1 MMAVRG
7 GNQMTTRENLIAALN
22 GETPDQTPYSIYDWF
37 FTQPRYEFDE
47 WRPLFDRGLGLCL
60 HCSTARRVERGVK
73 NTVDCQTEGDRRYTI
88 RRKETSVGTLQ
99 SVTINSISAP
109 RLIEWNHEYWI
120 KEPRDYEIWQWIV
133 EHTEVVPRFHEFEE
147 MEERAGDLGVTIV
160 GGGRTPAMSIQ
171 VDYAGDERFA
181 LDVAL
186 GVDELFE
193 LYEAERRLFLQ
204 MNQVIS
210 DGPGRFVKWNE
221 NLTIGMLGPK
231 RYAMLLMPVYQEI
244 VPILE
249 AAGKRVMVHY
259 DGRLK
264 AAADQIAEAPFHIIQ
279 SLTEPPEG
287 DMMLD
292 DCRAAWPDKALWSN
306 INVGLYSLPPEALR
320 QAVMAMRQRAG
331 KRALAFEI
339 SEDVP
344 ENWRESV
351 PVVLQ
356 TLQDLG

>member
-1 MMAVRG
+1 
-7 GNQMTTRENLIAALN
+7 MTTRDNLIDALN

-37 FTQPRYEFDE
+37 FTHPRYEFDD

-60 HCSTARRVERGVK
+60 HCSTARCVEHGVK
-73 NTVDCQTEGDRRYTI
+73 NRVDTRTEGDRCYTI

-109 RLIEWNHEYWI
+109 RLIEWHDEYWI
-120 KEPRDYEIWQWIV
+120 KERRDYEIRQWIV
-133 EHTEVVPRFHEFEE
+133 EHTEIVPEYDEFAET
-147 MEERAGDLGVTIV
+147 EERAGNCGVTVI

-171 VDYAGDERFA
+171 LDYAGEERFA

-186 GVDELFE
+186 GVEELLE
-193 LYEAERRLFLQ
+193 LYEAEKKLFLELSRA
-204 MNQVIS
+204 IAA
-210 DGPGRFVKWNE
+210 GPGRFVKWNE
-221 NLTIGMLGPK
+221 NLTIPMLGPR
-231 RYAMLLMPVYQEI
+231 RYRELLLPVYDEA

-249 AAGKRVMVHY
+249 ASGKRVMVHY
-259 DGRLK
+259 DGQLR
-264 AAADQIAEAPFHIIQ
+264 AVADQIAGAPFHIVQ

-287 DMMLD
+287 DMTLD
-292 DCRAAWPDKALWSN
+292 ACRAAWPDKALWAN
-306 INVGLYSLPPEALR
+306 LNVGLYSLPPEALR
-320 QAVMAMRQRAG
+320 QAVTAMRQRAG
-331 KRALAFEI
+331 KKALAFEI

-344 ENWRESV
+344 ANWRESV